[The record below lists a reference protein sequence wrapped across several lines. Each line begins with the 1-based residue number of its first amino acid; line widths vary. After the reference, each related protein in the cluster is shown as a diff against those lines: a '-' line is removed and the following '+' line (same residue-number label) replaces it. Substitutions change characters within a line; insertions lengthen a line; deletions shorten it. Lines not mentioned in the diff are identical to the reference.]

1 MFHIISHDEILSRTA
16 KAALAGTIVATAAT
30 AGAALANG
38 TADSAKRA
46 NEPTEAPQ
54 LYDLGRTLSDRVR
67 EELDPMLIPQD
78 QLLSPIAPKISV
90 RELHTPMGGHAGHS
104 SSEGNRSVGRQRA
117 DNDPLP
123 PGPNQAPASGL
134 LAKLRAP
141 GEEEAG
147 EVDQVKP
154 SDDTGGL
161 KAPTA
166 PQGGKLVPGGV
177 RAPQDP
183 QPEEVAPDSSRDA
196 QAESAGPKP
205 QEREVEVPRLS
216 SLNKLHTVAPEKS
229 NLQNTASTSG
239 SSESMLPPTK
249 DLLEAEES
257 DEQSSL
263 STVLADR
270 LGRIRFLARQEPE
283 QVLELAASTFRRWQ
297 EPEQSEAIFREVLE
311 TTEQIADDDSLESK
325 ITLIRWFLKKVDRP
339 ELERRVRWRVG
350 RLYYEHGEFGKAA
363 AELDVDKT
371 LKDPDRY
378 HALAGLVKGVSL
390 IRIGKQTEA
399 LAVLRWVAEN
409 SPLLRQRVRAALLVG
424 QLERVYNRPKQA
436 RRWLEFV
443 RDQAADRE
451 RRQTAQELLAEMNN
465 LKQALE

>member
-1 MFHIISHDEILSRTA
+1 
-16 KAALAGTIVATAAT
+16 
-30 AGAALANG
+30 
-38 TADSAKRA
+38 
-46 NEPTEAPQ
+46 
-54 LYDLGRTLSDRVR
+54 
-67 EELDPMLIPQD
+67 
-78 QLLSPIAPKISV
+78 
-90 RELHTPMGGHAGHS
+90 
-104 SSEGNRSVGRQRA
+104 
-117 DNDPLP
+117 
-123 PGPNQAPASGL
+123 
-134 LAKLRAP
+134 
-141 GEEEAG
+141 
-147 EVDQVKP
+147 
-154 SDDTGGL
+154 
-161 KAPTA
+161 
-166 PQGGKLVPGGV
+166 
-177 RAPQDP
+177 
-183 QPEEVAPDSSRDA
+183 
-196 QAESAGPKP
+196 
-205 QEREVEVPRLS
+205 
-216 SLNKLHTVAPEKS
+216 
-229 NLQNTASTSG
+229 
-239 SSESMLPPTK
+239 MLPPTK